1 MLKKSAQLLLRFQM
15 MLALLSLRLPR
26 FDLILTWIAVAPSCI
41 VFLWDISIST
51 RERQGEL
58 LYTLDYL
65 RKTAKIS
72 VG

>member
-1 MLKKSAQLLLRFQM
+1 M

-51 RERQGEL
+51 RE
-58 LYTLDYL
+58 
-65 RKTAKIS
+65 
-72 VG
+72 